1 VLDRWRYRI
10 SFAWHCFDKG
20 ALVFYAILPLPF
32 LFLGFLVYSV
42 HGEYERSAAAARR
55 DAEVKCLAENVYHEA
70 RGEPIDGQYAVAE
83 VTMNRVGSRFFPKS
97 VCEVVHEKRWD
108 PLRRRYV
115 GAFSWTE
122 LERLSRPR
130 GAAWQQ
136 ALDVAAAVYGGGHSP
151 RVPRALYY
159 HASYIEPSWAR
170 ENRRIA
176 TIGRHVFY
184 R

>member
-10 SFAWHCFDKG
+10 SFAWHCLDKG
-20 ALVFYAILPLPF
+20 ALVFYGMLPLPF
-32 LFLGFLVYSV
+32 VFLGFLVYAA
-42 HGEYERSAAAARR
+42 HEEHERSAAAASRA
-55 DAEVKCLAENVYHEA
+55 AEINCLAENVYHEA
-70 RGEPIDGQYAVAE
+70 RGEPLEGQYAVAE
-83 VTMNRVGSRFFPKS
+83 VTMNRVGSGSFPKS
-97 VCEVVHEKRWD
+97 VCEVVHEQRWD

-122 LERLSRPR
+122 LERVRRPR
-130 GAAWQQ
+130 GTAWQR
-136 ALDVAAAVYGGGHSP
+136 AIDVATAVHDGAHSP
-151 RVPRALYY
+151 RVPSALYY

-170 ENRRIA
+170 ANRRVA